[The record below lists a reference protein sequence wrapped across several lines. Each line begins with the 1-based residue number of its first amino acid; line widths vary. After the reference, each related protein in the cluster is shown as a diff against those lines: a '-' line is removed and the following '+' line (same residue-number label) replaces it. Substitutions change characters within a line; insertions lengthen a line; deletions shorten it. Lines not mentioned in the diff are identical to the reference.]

1 MARGLAFSIS
11 SNYFTI
17 INDSVS
23 KKNIHTNIKTCT
35 ALCSNTKFTV
45 KPKTEFE

>member
-17 INDSVS
+17 NDSVS
-23 KKNIHTNIKTCT
+23 KKNIHTNIKMCT

-45 KPKTEFE
+45 KPKTDFE